1 MYQSNLKR
9 KREEKGISQAELS
22 KKSGINLRT
31 IQNYEQGFKNINNG
45 KVISI
50 IALSEAL
57 DCSIYDIIDKNK

>member
-1 MYQSNLKR
+1 MYQSNLK
-9 KREEKGISQAELS
+9 KIREEKNMTQAELS
-22 KKSGINLRT
+22 AKSGINLRT

-57 DCSIYDIIDKNK
+57 NCSIYDILERN